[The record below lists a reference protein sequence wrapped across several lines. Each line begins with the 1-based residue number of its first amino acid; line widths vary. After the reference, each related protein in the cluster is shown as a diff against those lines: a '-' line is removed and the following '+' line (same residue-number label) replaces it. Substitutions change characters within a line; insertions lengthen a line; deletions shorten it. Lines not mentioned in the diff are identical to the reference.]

1 MPGWSSNAR
10 TCSGSGKIMERGI
23 DPRAFLHFR
32 LRAGVS
38 LPGLFR
44 APGLLLPFKHPASC
58 VSKRQMSR
66 LSVVDAG
73 RYTFSAGVRLAS
85 TERRSSDALGLW
97 PFSTL
102 GAVRTIR
109 HSPHLRHVRGE
120 LSRDRSS
127 SMQPVPVLRVAT
139 TGGGKET
146 VVFLEERPGLLHLK
160 DPRNFPSRPLVL
172 RVTNAAS
179 G

>member
-1 MPGWSSNAR
+1 MVRKSFPKRGVATQGW
-10 TCSGSGKIMERGI
+10 
-23 DPRAFLHFR
+23 
-32 LRAGVS
+32 
-38 LPGLFR
+38 
-44 APGLLLPFKHPASC
+44 PASLAALRLFASLQAPASS
-58 VSKRQMSR
+58 VSKRQISR

-85 TERRSSDALGLW
+85 TERRSSDELGLW

-120 LSRDRSS
+120 FLRDRSS
-127 SMQPVPVLRVAT
+127 SIQPVPVLRVAT